1 MPARI
6 ARVHSQKLPT
16 LRLTVLPSGCH
27 NPGRAP
33 LASTLA
39 SSKEAV
45 QNSRGLVFLLAKG
58 VRIATP
64 WPSASLTDPTSFFG
78 EREILNFL
86 AAQGEQKYYPT
97 GSNFNVTIRVLF
109 LDLSTRSMS
118 ASLALNPEIN
128 F

>member
-1 MPARI
+1 M
-6 ARVHSQKLPT
+6 
-16 LRLTVLPSGCH
+16 
-27 NPGRAP
+27 
-33 LASTLA
+33 
-39 SSKEAV
+39 

-58 VRIATP
+58 VRITTL
-64 WPSASLTDPTSFFG
+64 WPSGSLTDPASFFG

-86 AAQGEQKYYPT
+86 VAQGEQKYYPT

-109 LDLSTRSMS
+109 LDLATRSMS